1 MYALSVFDA
10 AFLWKYISETCWL
23 PSGVCVFVSLSFFK
37 VQIQVVFNHGR
48 FLELDMLWGSCMVF
62 FLEEGEKVAVR
73 IHYVFVLRWW
83 GGSRVH

>member
-1 MYALSVFDA
+1 MRRFYGTI
-10 AFLWKYISETCWL
+10 FLKRVGC
-23 PSGVCVFVSLSFFK
+23 PVVCVCVCVFLSFFE

-48 FLELDMLWGSCMVF
+48 FLELDMLGGSCMVF